1 MASFDAKELYA
12 LAADLGRAPRNAAPY
27 LGKAIEVT
35 SRKVKEAWAAKVGGG
50 LNARLP
56 GSIDYELVGASGISA
71 IGGSVLVS
79 DIGFNLAKF
88 ASPLGFI
95 SEYGTV
101 AHPARM
107 YGVTVLGESTADFE
121 KGVDAAIDDA
131 LKALNL

>member
-1 MASFDAKELYA
+1 MASFDAKELHA
-12 LAADLGRAPRNAAPY
+12 LAADLGRAPKNAAPY

-35 SRKVKEAWAAKVGGG
+35 SRKVKDGWAAKVGGG
-50 LNARLP
+50 LNAKLP
-56 GSIDYELVGASGISA
+56 ASIDYEMVGASGFSGF
-71 IGGSVLVS
+71 GGSVLVS

-95 SEYGTV
+95 SEYGTSK
-101 AHPARM
+101 HPARM
-107 YGVTVLGESTADFE
+107 HGVSTLGETNADFE